1 MITIDKLLSDLLT
14 QYPDYVEIAVG
25 KKDFETMKGLHTAI
39 VSPGFITENQGN
51 LVIKLLQE
59 NRKKLLQMAEEIG
72 QVLAAGQWSRSF
84 RQVEQIKKMYISKNH
99 ENDVSMIIEFS
110 YNSVIR
116 KILTELSKT
125 VEGLAAG
132 IAGKIY
138 TAYLTEKN
146 IVALV
151 EALEPMRFEIED
163 TILTHYKTIKSW
175 SETEIQNQFLISNM
189 ENSNFQ
195 KHITADLGIA
205 TAIDQ
210 NIISDRSMRYQYNT
224 ENVKNHGET
233 LTEVIANR
241 SKTKVWVDK
250 NQHTLTEVISTII
263 ELRRLPMLVVFD
275 VNDEVKTHENLEK
288 LSDALEENGIFEGV
302 GIYFRLPNNEQGKK
316 FNQLIATKN
325 YNHTLD
331 DTAIIATVQSGKI
344 PKFFLKTE
352 WKPMSVIS
360 LDSRMGLRHG
370 KTSVYANCCDLI
382 IEWAD
387 QPTLL
392 ERRIL

>member
-110 YNSVIR
+110 YNSAIR

-138 TAYLTEKN
+138 TADLTEKN

-151 EALEPMRFEIED
+151 ESLEPMGFEIED
-163 TILTHYKTIKSW
+163 TIITHYKTIKSW
-175 SETEIQNQFLISNM
+175 SEIDVCNQFLISNI
-189 ENSNFQ
+189 ENANFQ

-233 LTEVIANR
+233 LTEIISNR
-241 SKTKVWVDK
+241 AKTKVWVDK
-250 NQHTLTEVISTII
+250 AQHSLTEIIASII

-275 VNDEVKTHENLEK
+275 ATDETKTHEHLVK
-288 LSDALEENGIFEGV
+288 LSEALEENEIFEGV
-302 GIYFRLPNNEQGKK
+302 GVYFRLPNNEQGKK

-325 YNHTLD
+325 YNHKLD

-344 PKFFLKTE
+344 PKFFLKNE

-392 ERRIL
+392 ERRIV